1 MTRQKEDSNNASD
14 LAAYTLRIGEAV
26 RFDVNRFSRKG
37 FPEIIL
43 GPGKS
48 VSQMSEICSA
58 LNSAGQPAIVSR
70 IDRPRASALG
80 KFLKEKFGSAV
91 IVKQY
96 YEGMVLTSFPA
107 GWKPEHNN
115 AKFAAAIVTG
125 GTSDV
130 PVAHEVMAVLDSLGY
145 SHDEF
150 LDCGIAGLHRSVDA
164 AGAIQKG
171 NYCVAIVFAGMEGAL
186 SSVMASLLDIPVIGV
201 PTSSGYGMGG
211 QGTAALQAMLQ
222 SCIPGLM
229 VMNIDNGI
237 GAAAAAVSIMRQ
249 CRRGLK

>member
-1 MTRQKEDSNNASD
+1 MMRRKEGSNDVPD

-26 RFDVNRFSRKG
+26 RFDINRFSRKG
-37 FPEIIL
+37 FPEIIF
-43 GPGKS
+43 GQGKS
-48 VSQMSEICSA
+48 ATQIFEICSA
-58 LNSAGQPAIVSR
+58 LNSAGQPAIISR
-70 IDRPRASALG
+70 IERTMATRLG
-80 KFLKEKFGSAV
+80 KLLKEKFGSGV
-91 IVKQY
+91 IVKQHY
-96 YEGMVLTSFPA
+96 HGKVMVSLPA
-107 GWKPEHNN
+107 GWKPERDNVN
-115 AKFAAAIVTG
+115 FAAAIVTG

-130 PVAHEVMAVLDSLGY
+130 PVAHEVMAVLDALGY
-145 SHDEF
+145 GHDEF
-150 LDCGIAGLHRSVDA
+150 LDCGIAGLHRSVEA
-164 AGAIQKG
+164 AGAIQRG

-186 SSVMASLLDIPVIGV
+186 ASVMASLLDIPVIGV

-211 QGTAALQAMLQ
+211 QGTAALHAMLQ